1 MLKKGRMTGNVVT
14 LQKPLTLILMQDL
27 ARAWKTA
34 EQIHY
39 GMIGINESTIGS
51 EVAPFG
57 GLKHSG
63 LGKELSKYGIEE
75 FLSIKYFCIGLGYN
89 KSL

>member
-1 MLKKGRMTGNVVT
+1 MVT
-14 LQKPLTLILMQDL
+14 ILQDL
-27 ARAWKTA
+27 ARAWKVA
-34 EQIHY
+34 EGIDY
-39 GMIGINESTIGS
+39 GMIGVNETTIGS

-75 FLSIKYFCIGLGYN
+75 FLSMKYVCFNVGYN

>member
-1 MLKKGRMTGNVVT
+1 MSPEPSCGL
-14 LQKPLTLILMQDL
+14 QDL
-27 ARAWKTA
+27 ARAWKAA
-34 EQIHY
+34 EGIKY
-39 GMIGINESTIGS
+39 GMIGVNETSITS

-63 LGKELSKYGIEE
+63 LGKELSKYGLSE
-75 FLSIKYFCIGLGYN
+75 FLDIKFIAFNVGYN